1 MMRVAIKKPFKRRKK
16 IGGDYKNYKKKMPQR
31 IYK

>member
-16 IGGDYKNYKKKMPQR
+16 IGGDYKNYKKIAAPENL
-31 IYK
+31 